1 MGCNDPIEKITP
13 PASDSGKEAILKA
26 LGYEEKEVTI
36 DGEEMT
42 ILVQS
47 EGGGSDTAV
56 VGTAIVGTSKVG

>member
-26 LGYEEKEVTI
+26 LGYEEKEVNI
-36 DGEEMT
+36 DGEDMT

-47 EGGGSDTAV
+47 EGGGDTAV
-56 VGTAIVGTSKVG
+56 VGTAIVGLAKVG